1 MKGCTLSFKTF
12 KYNEAFE
19 SGSIRFPSQTN
30 RNTDFVMSSGFHA
43 DFFWTCFLNS
53 SIGDHIVWDKCFVH
67 CNNVAFVKNQLLL
80 ALTDVHHVCYHT
92 VNHIP
97 CIILSSFI
105 FSSKRAHRS
114 SLWFHVKMRGSITG
128 ITSITVCCNTE
139 VTSVTCGHH
148 VYKEVWDAAIGE
160 LPEPASDYREEAK
173 EYDKYAV
180 GPY

>member
-19 SGSIRFPSQTN
+19 SGSIGFPSQTN

-80 ALTDVHHVCYHT
+80 ALTDVHHVCYLRSTIYHASFWAVLFFLLREHT
-92 VNHIP
+92 GLRFDSMLKWEAVSP
-97 CIILSSFI
+97 F
-105 FSSKRAHRS
+105 
-114 SLWFHVKMRGSITG
+114 
-128 ITSITVCCNTE
+128 TVCCNTE

>member
-19 SGSIRFPSQTN
+19 SGSICFPSQTN

-114 SLWFHVKMRGSITG
+114 SLWFHVKMRGSITVYSLLQHRSNQCYLWSSCLQG
-128 ITSITVCCNTE
+128 
-139 VTSVTCGHH
+139 SVGCRDWRIAWTCFGLSRRS
-148 VYKEVWDAAIGE
+148 KRIW
-160 LPEPASDYREEAK
+160 
-173 EYDKYAV
+173 
-180 GPY
+180 